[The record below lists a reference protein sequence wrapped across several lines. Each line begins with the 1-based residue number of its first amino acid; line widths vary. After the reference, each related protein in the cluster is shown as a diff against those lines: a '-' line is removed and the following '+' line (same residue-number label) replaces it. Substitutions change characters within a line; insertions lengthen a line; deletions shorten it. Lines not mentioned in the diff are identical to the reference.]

1 MNIEKLRKSL
11 TDAGVYSLDDINEI
25 CRLEKEYQEEC
36 DVISEECVAEG
47 YPSHGSNYDLRCEQA
62 RKYYDEQ
69 LSYINEKY
77 E

>member
-36 DVISEECVAEG
+36 DAISEECIVEG
-47 YPSHGSNYDLRCEQA
+47 YPSHGSNYGLRCEQA